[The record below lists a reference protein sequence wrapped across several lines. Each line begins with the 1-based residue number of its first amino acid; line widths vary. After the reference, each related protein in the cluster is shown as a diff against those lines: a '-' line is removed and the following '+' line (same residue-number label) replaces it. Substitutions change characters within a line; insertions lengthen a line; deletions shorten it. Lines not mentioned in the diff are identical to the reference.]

1 VTSLYKDEKPVVEKM
16 GFGRKA
22 QEIHRALA
30 IDTGLDGVALRV
42 FLYLT
47 GCLDFESYLPA
58 PQAEIAEALGR
69 RKEHIT
75 RSMAKLKAKGVVI
88 AGPKVGRSA
97 VWRLNPN
104 YGKAPGA
111 QARRGR

>member
-1 VTSLYKDEKPVVEKM
+1 VTSLLKDEKPGSERI
-16 GFGRKA
+16 GFGKRVR
-22 QEIHRALA
+22 EIHRTLA
-30 IDTGLDGVALRV
+30 MDAQLDGVDLRV

-47 GCLDFESYLPA
+47 SCLDFENFIQV
-58 PQAEIAEALGR
+58 PQLEIAEALGR

-75 RSMAKLKAKGVVI
+75 RSMAKLKSKGVII

-104 YGKAPGA
+104 YGK
-111 QARRGR
+111 

>member
-1 VTSLYKDEKPVVEKM
+1 MTSLSKDEKLIFEKV
-16 GFGRKA
+16 GFGKKA
-22 QEIHRALA
+22 REIQKALA
-30 IDTGLDGVALRV
+30 TDTEFDGVDLRV

-47 GCLDFESYLPA
+47 WCLDFENFLQA
-58 PQAEIAEALGR
+58 PQLEIAEALGR

-88 AGPKVGRSA
+88 AGPKVGRSS

-104 YGKAPGA
+104 YGK
-111 QARRGR
+111 

>member
-1 VTSLYKDEKPVVEKM
+1 VTSLYRDEKPIFERA
-16 GFGRKA
+16 GFGKKA
-22 QEIHRALA
+22 REIHRALA
-30 IDTGLDGVALRV
+30 TDTELDGVDLRV

-75 RSMAKLKAKGVVI
+75 RSMAKLKAKRVVLP
-88 AGPKVGRSA
+88 GPKVGRSA
-97 VWRLNPN
+97 VWRLNPDF
-104 YGKAPGA
+104 GKGK
-111 QARRGR
+111 